1 MTQLPPAGLPEP
13 GHRYAARNLCDGCL
27 WEVTGTPAS
36 CQDGCSLR
44 SGHAGL
50 CHPRC
55 ETDQPCGRCGAAGS
69 RLTRHEPQGDE
80 EAASCLPSDIPA
92 RIAYLDSIAAGCS
105 ATGHGDGHCDHPDC
119 PACDLDRARE
129 LAELR
134 GLAGAEFEVSYWVPT
149 RYVVRLGAAATAAV
163 LRRQGYR
170 EEAAVAMQIARGVIT
185 EGDSDSDP
193 RVDGE
198 TEEPGLH
205 RLARALHRENNALRI
220 AAPAGEP
227 GDYDTPEDYKVWL

>member
-1 MTQLPPAGLPEP
+1 M
-13 GHRYAARNLCDGCL
+13 
-27 WEVTGTPAS
+27 
-36 CQDGCSLR
+36 
-44 SGHAGL
+44 
-50 CHPRC
+50 
-55 ETDQPCGRCGAAGS
+55 
-69 RLTRHEPQGDE
+69 
-80 EAASCLPSDIPA
+80 
-92 RIAYLDSIAAGCS
+92 
-105 ATGHGDGHCDHPDC
+105 
-119 PACDLDRARE
+119 
-129 LAELR
+129 
-134 GLAGAEFEVSYWVPT
+134 
-149 RYVVRLGAAATAAV
+149 

-193 RVDGE
+193 RVEGE